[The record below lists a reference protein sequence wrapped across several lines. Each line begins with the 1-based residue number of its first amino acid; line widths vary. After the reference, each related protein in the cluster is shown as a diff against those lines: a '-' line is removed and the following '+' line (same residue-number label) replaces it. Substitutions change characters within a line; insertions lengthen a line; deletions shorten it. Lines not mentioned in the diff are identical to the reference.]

1 MAGAAF
7 GLRRKMVCK
16 EGIFLVESNNG
27 IVFEKK
33 FLNSIHRLVFISS
46 SGRYC
51 QLQVR
56 LDFYDFDEHCRLFE
70 MQNLENRVFSD
81 KMKKHR

>member
-1 MAGAAF
+1 MAGSAF

-16 EGIFLVESNNG
+16 EGIFLTERNNG

-33 FLNSIHRLVFISS
+33 ILDSIYRLVSISS

-51 QLQVR
+51 QLKVG
-56 LDFYDFDEHCRLFE
+56 LDFHDFDEHCRLFE
-70 MQNLENRVFSD
+70 MKNLENRVFSD